1 MVPRGHLSLQYW
13 LQRPEE
19 LAIARKRRSGANAEV
34 LEGRQS
40 SSSWRAVKLTC
51 KIRQEGLERYGAAS
65 AGGHPFLQL
74 RTKIVN
80 KAVQIVG
87 IVAVRS
93 YSGFGQFQER
103 SVPSGD
109 PNWRGQS
116 NRSRWVGDIKDSIKG
131 IAHGAN

>member
-1 MVPRGHLSLQYW
+1 MVPRGHLFLRYW
-13 LQRPEE
+13 QQRPEE
-19 LAIARKRRSGANAEV
+19 LANNKRRSGANAEI

-40 SSSWRAVKLTC
+40 SSSRCAVKVVC
-51 KIRQEGLERYGAAS
+51 KIRQEGLERYRAAS

-74 RTKIVN
+74 RKNIVN

-103 SVPSGD
+103 CVPSVD

-116 NRSRWVGDIKDSIKG
+116 NRSRWVGDIKDSRKC